1 MRKIKEV
8 NGMDLKKQTAGFY
21 ISLLTVLTTVIS
33 IIFYLINCKTEY
45 FANYG
50 MNGWIVICL
59 IIAAAIEVAYILGS
73 NKKEMK
79 KYFEIFPIIGGAVLM
94 IAFVLFLNARV
105 SSIATILSF
114 QKNAQTMSDLSSAIA
129 AMGCCFAA
137 AVFNMIGAFFKVVK

>member
-1 MRKIKEV
+1 
-8 NGMDLKKQTAGFY
+8 MDLKKQTAGFY

-79 KYFEIFPIIGGAVLM
+79 KYFEIFP
-94 IAFVLFLNARV
+94 
-105 SSIATILSF
+105 SICPA
-114 QKNAQTMSDLSSAIA
+114 
-129 AMGCCFAA
+129 
-137 AVFNMIGAFFKVVK
+137 